1 MRQLKVALVLA
12 VAVILQS
19 SLPATWHL
27 AVYVD
32 LPLVVVVY
40 FALQRDA
47 LQALL
52 VGAIAGLATDA
63 SSGGLLGAG
72 SFSKTLVAY
81 LVFSLSTRVMLD
93 NPLVRIPVLAGASLV
108 DDAVYVLL
116 HRMLGQ
122 PPSFPFVEHALLK
135 MIGTTVAGTVIL
147 YLLDT
152 LFSERARQR
161 RLLAFRRRVARR
173 SVTRVSSRRRRK
185 LW

>member
-12 VAVILQS
+12 VAIILQS
-19 SLPATWHL
+19 SLR
-27 AVYVD
+27 AVWPPFIYVD
-32 LPLVVVVY
+32 LPLIVVVY

-63 SSGGLLGAG
+63 LSFGLLGAG
-72 SFSKTLVAY
+72 GFSKTLVAY
-81 LVFSLSTRVMLD
+81 LVYSLSTRVTLD
-93 NPLVRIPVLAGASLV
+93 TSLVRIPVLAGASLV

-122 PPSFPFVEHALLK
+122 PSSYPFVEQASFKL
-135 MIGTTVAGTVIL
+135 IGTTIAGTVIL
-147 YLLDT
+147 YMMDG

-161 RLLAFRRRVARR
+161 RLLAFRRRIARR
-173 SVTRVSSRRRRK
+173 KLVRFGRRRK
-185 LW
+185 KIW